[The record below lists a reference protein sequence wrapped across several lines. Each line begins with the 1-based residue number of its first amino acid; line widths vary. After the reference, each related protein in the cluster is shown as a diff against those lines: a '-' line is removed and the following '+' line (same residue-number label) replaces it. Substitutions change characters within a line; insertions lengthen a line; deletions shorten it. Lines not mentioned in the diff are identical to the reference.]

1 MCILV
6 VRDVN
11 ILQKV
16 NMHLLAY
23 NRELK
28 AMTEVVDT
36 MKPIGNFTTTVQAY
50 DRTYIKRIHAQLH
63 LLIVRVRVIITII
76 LQIVNAW
83 FPVMEKATPPRRVV
97 GPVGGQTSNDSGRT
111 L

>member
-16 NMHLLAY
+16 NLHLLAY
-23 NRELK
+23 SRELK

-36 MKPIGNFTTTVQAY
+36 MKINMGDFTTTVQAY
-50 DRTYIKRIHAQLH
+50 DRT
-63 LLIVRVRVIITII
+63 
-76 LQIVNAW
+76 
-83 FPVMEKATPPRRVV
+83 
-97 GPVGGQTSNDSGRT
+97 
-111 L
+111 